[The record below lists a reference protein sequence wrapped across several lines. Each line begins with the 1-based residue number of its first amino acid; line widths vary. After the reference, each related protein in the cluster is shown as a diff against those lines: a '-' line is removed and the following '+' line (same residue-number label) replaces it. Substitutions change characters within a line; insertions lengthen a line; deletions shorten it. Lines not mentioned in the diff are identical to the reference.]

1 MGFGDGNPLPR
12 IYSSSTSSRINMQ
25 TSNRAERLKKLVTH
39 LPDMIVNRLMES
51 KKGLPALEKIYGVMV
66 FADVSG
72 VCVCVCVCVC

>member
-1 MGFGDGNPLPR
+1 
-12 IYSSSTSSRINMQ
+12 MQ

-51 KKGLPALEKIYGVMV
+51 KKEPPALEKTYGVIV

-72 VCVCVCVCVC
+72 VCVCVRVCM